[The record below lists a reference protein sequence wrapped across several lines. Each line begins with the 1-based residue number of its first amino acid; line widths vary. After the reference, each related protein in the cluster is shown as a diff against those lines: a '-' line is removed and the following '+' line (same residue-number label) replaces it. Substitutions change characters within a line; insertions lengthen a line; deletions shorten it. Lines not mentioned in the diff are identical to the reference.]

1 LVERIIA
8 WSLRHRAIVLLCA
21 AAIALLGTLSIP
33 ELSLDAIPDLSEIQ
47 VIVQTNYP
55 GQSPQLVEDQVSYPL
70 ASALLGAFARA
81 GVLGADGFSA
91 AARR

>member
-70 ASALLGAFARA
+70 ASALLGAPSVTAVR
-81 GVLGADGFSA
+81 GFSMFGESYV
-91 AARR
+91 